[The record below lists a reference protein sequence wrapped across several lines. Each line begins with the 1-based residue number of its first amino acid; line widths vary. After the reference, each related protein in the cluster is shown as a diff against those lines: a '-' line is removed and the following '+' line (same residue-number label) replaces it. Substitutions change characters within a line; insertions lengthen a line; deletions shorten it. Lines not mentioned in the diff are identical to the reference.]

1 MSEEMEKD
9 LVSDESLSDA
19 DTSAEN
25 VADTEN
31 AGASANENAHWYV
44 VHTYSGYENKV
55 KDNLEKTIE
64 NRHLENQILEVRIPL
79 QDVVEVKNGAHKKV
93 QRKMFPGYVLV
104 NMDMNDE
111 TWYVV
116 RNTRG
121 VTGFVGPGSK
131 PVPLTDAEIKP
142 LGIKTDTVSVNFGV
156 GDEIAVIAGV
166 WKDTAGVVQ
175 RMDFGKQ
182 TATINVDLFGRETP
196 VEISFA
202 EVRKIDS

>member
-1 MSEEMEKD
+1 MEKNLD
-9 LVSDESLSDA
+9 SNEVLSDA
-19 DTSAEN
+19 ETPVTGEEPVAEEAVAEN
-25 VADTEN
+25 VT
-31 AGASANENAHWYV
+31 SNENAHWYV

-55 KDNLEKTIE
+55 KANLEKTIE
-64 NRHLENQILEVRIPL
+64 NRHLQDQILEVRVPL
-79 QDVVEVKNGAHKKV
+79 QDVVEVKNGARKNV

-142 LGIKTDTVSVNFGV
+142 LGIKTDTVSVDFGV

-202 EVRKIDS
+202 EVRRIDH

>member
-1 MSEEMEKD
+1 MSEEMENNE
-9 LVSDESLSDA
+9 VLSDA
-19 DTSAEN
+19 EVSAGKE
-25 VADTEN
+25 TET
-31 AGASANENAHWYV
+31 AEVSRINENAHWYV

-55 KDNLEKTIE
+55 KANLEKTIE
-64 NRHLENQILEVRIPL
+64 NRHLQDQILEVRVPL
-79 QDVVEVKNGAHKKV
+79 QDVVEVKNGARKNV

-142 LGIKTDTVSVNFGV
+142 LGIKTDTVSVDFGV

-202 EVRKIDS
+202 EVRKIDH